1 MSSLDVAATGM
12 LAQQLQ
18 VEVTANNLA
27 NMNTTG
33 FKRQRAE
40 FQDLLYQD
48 LLRVGSP
55 SSDAGTI
62 VPSGIQLGVGVG
74 VSAVYRITLQGNLT
88 QTGNPYDLAVQGK
101 GFFRITLPNGD
112 DAYTRNGS
120 FSVSPTGQ
128 IVTQDGYAVAPGI
141 TIPTDALSVTI
152 NNSGQ
157 VLATVPGS
165 STPTNVGQLTLVNF
179 ANEAGLEAIG
189 DNLFLETPGSGTPS
203 NGLPGGPG
211 FGTVLQGYVETSN
224 VNPVEEITNLI
235 TAQRAYEM
243 LAKVIEASDQMWA
256 TVAQMS

>member
-1 MSSLDVAATGM
+1 
-12 LAQQLQ
+12 
-18 VEVTANNLA
+18 
-27 NMNTTG
+27 
-33 FKRQRAE
+33 
-40 FQDLLYQD
+40 
-48 LLRVGSP
+48 
-55 SSDAGTI
+55 
-62 VPSGIQLGVGVG
+62 
-74 VSAVYRITLQGNLT
+74 LQGNLT

-112 DAYTRNGS
+112 DAYTRNGA

-243 LAKVIEASDQMWA
+243 LAKVIEASDEMWA
-256 TVAQMS
+256 TVAQLS